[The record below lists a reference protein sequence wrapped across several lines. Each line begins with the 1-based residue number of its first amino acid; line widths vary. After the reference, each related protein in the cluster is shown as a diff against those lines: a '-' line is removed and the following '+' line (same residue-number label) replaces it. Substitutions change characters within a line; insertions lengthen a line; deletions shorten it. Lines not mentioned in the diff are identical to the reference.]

1 MNYVINA
8 PNASEL
14 LQEEVF
20 TSDELAKQMKL
31 HPSTIRKIF
40 SGEPGVLR
48 IGHPGG
54 PGRSQYFSLR
64 IPASV
69 VERVL
74 RRMRVRA

>member
-1 MNYVINA
+1 MELA
-8 PNASEL
+8 PNASKL

-20 TSDELAKQMKL
+20 TSDELAKRMKL

-40 SGEPGVLR
+40 VEEPGVFR
-48 IGHPGG
+48 IGHAGG
-54 PGRSQYFSLR
+54 PGRGQYFSLR

-74 RRMRVRA
+74 GRMQVPA

>member
-1 MNYVINA
+1 MLHA
-8 PNASEL
+8 SNASKL

-20 TSDELAKQMKL
+20 TSDELAKRMKF

-40 SGEPGVLR
+40 VDEPGVFRL
-48 IGHPGG
+48 GHPGG
-54 PGRSQYFSLR
+54 SGRSQYFSLR

-74 RRMRVRA
+74 GRMQVPA